1 MSLGENIRERR
12 KTLGL
17 TQEGLGEKL
26 GVAAQ
31 TVSKWERDESMP
43 DAALLPPLADA
54 LDCSLDS
61 LFGRRTTR
69 FTDAANAAKDWLLT
83 LTGRDRWLGA
93 LRLGRILQTALGRFW
108 EHPAFRSNHTVDF
121 YDDPTSVTGL
131 ITADEGFTFSSR
143 DEAMPF
149 FVLCPEPEAGWRPLL
164 ERDKPEFWK
173 ILEKEPVRRAIRR
186 IYAGELPDCFDREW
200 AISSFGPE
208 NPEEALADLETL
220 GMLVRERACID
231 GREGELLYPRMP
243 LRLLT
248 LLLLSTLRSD
258 DTVGFSA
265 FSRTAPYL
273 RGKENESAKA

>member
-1 MSLGENIRERR
+1 MSLGKNIRERR
-12 KTLGL
+12 KALGL

-26 GVAAQ
+26 GMAAQ

-54 LDCSLDS
+54 LGCSLDS
-61 LFGRRTTR
+61 LFDRKTTR
-69 FTDAANAAKDWLLT
+69 FADAANASKDWLLT

-108 EHPAFRSNHTVDF
+108 EHPAFQMNYTVDF
-121 YDDPTSVTGL
+121 YDNPISVTGL

-143 DEAMPF
+143 DETMPF
-149 FVLCPEPEAGWRPLL
+149 FVLCPEPEAGWGPLL
-164 ERDKPEFWK
+164 EEDAPEFWE
-173 ILEKEPVRRAIRR
+173 ILAKEPVRRAIRR

-200 AISSFGPE
+200 ALGKGGLDSE
-208 NPEEALADLETL
+208 TLADLEAL
-220 GMLVRERACID
+220 GMLTCEKASID
-231 GREGELLYPRMP
+231 GQEGELLYPRMP

-248 LLLLSTLRSD
+248 FLLLSTLKSD

-265 FSRTAPYL
+265 FSRTVPYL
-273 RGKENESAKA
+273 RRKDNESPEA